1 MKIKNLFQ
9 QNEMPIFSL
18 RRGNPKP
25 EGDNEMWNYDAMIDR
40 QSIRGLSGVDVARMI
55 SAKPRREGLPEI
67 DEWALKD
74 IGFDDS
80 SR

>member
-1 MKIKNLFQ
+1 MK
-9 QNEMPIFSL
+9 
-18 RRGNPKP
+18 
-25 EGDNEMWNYDAMIDR
+25 NYDPVIDR

-55 SAKPRREGLPEI
+55 SATPRRGRLREL
-67 DEWALKD
+67 DAATLKD